1 MADFAEDPDCQ
12 NNQEKRAHVLVS
24 PALKDGDFGKNDE
37 SSKCIRGV
45 TYLTIVGCR
54 ASVLVS
60 SLKCLDVSVGTADKI
75 DKKTIIRSKK
85 DEGLSKPVVRI

>member
-12 NNQEKRAHVLVS
+12 DNQEKGGYILVS
-24 PALKDGDFGKNDE
+24 PALKDGDFEKDDE

-60 SLKCLDVSVGTADKI
+60 SLKCLDVSVGTVYKI
-75 DKKTIIRSKK
+75 I
-85 DEGLSKPVVRI
+85 GKP

>member
-1 MADFAEDPDCQ
+1 MADFAEDPNCQ
-12 NNQEKRAHVLVS
+12 DNQEREAYVLVS
-24 PALKDGDFGKNDE
+24 PALKDGDFEKDDE

-60 SLKCLDVSVGTADKI
+60 SLKCLDVSVGTVYKI
-75 DKKTIIRSKK
+75 I
-85 DEGLSKPVVRI
+85 GKP